1 MYKKINDSEDVKNLL
16 KTWTFK
22 GEISWSIA
30 LSAIYTVKGSFHM
43 LFFAGYLT
51 KDTNTKDK
59 YVVSN
64 QQIKTSLYKDLMKI
78 FNKKLYVEKSDS
90 VK

>member
-1 MYKKINDSEDVKNLL
+1 
-16 KTWTFK
+16 
-22 GEISWSIA
+22 
-30 LSAIYTVKGSFHM
+30 M